1 MLKLSRTKEQMGNF
15 SFDGENA
22 FPRIESLL
30 KAYWESR
37 PEVDIERA
45 RIYTQSYKET
55 EGEAAIIRRAKAF
68 REYCDKRNINIPQ
81 DQLIVGDT
89 AIKPRA
95 GAVDPIFHTGWLSQE
110 LYTIADRKQDPYH
123 ISKED
128 RKELEEEIFPYW
140 SGKSVHEHW
149 LKQIPPW
156 VRELA
161 VKTGI
166 IDVEIKTQSA
176 AGETAPY
183 YEMLIK
189 KGFGKIK
196 EEAREHIESLDL
208 YNPQDYEKI
217 TFYQAS
223 LLTMEGLSSYIMRHG
238 KMAEQ
243 AAKTAEG
250 NRQQELMKIAEN
262 CYYLAEGRPET
273 FWQGLQFV
281 YFILVGCMMEGNGPS
296 YSPGRVDQYLYE
308 LYDQDI
314 KAGRLTME
322 EALELI
328 EAFYIKTAET
338 TWFLSENAC
347 MYFAGYQPF
356 HSIIVGGID
365 KRGNDVTNELSY
377 LFLTAKMDVQLHGPS
392 LCVRAHKQSP
402 EDFLIQAA
410 KLARLGT
417 GFPAIYNDESAIK
430 MMLLSGA
437 TMEEARDYQ
446 MVGCVEPFIGGK
458 MAKWS
463 DGGHYN
469 YGAAIEFVLTNG
481 KSLVNGNKVLG
492 LETGNPADMTFDQLK
507 DAVKEQLRYMIKAI
521 SICANI
527 NEKICAELTPYP
539 FVSTLLDG
547 TYESGKDLTVGGVTY
562 TIGPALIGTGI
573 ADLVNSLS
581 AIKKHVYEDK
591 TITMEELVHALEC
604 NFQGKEAMRLMLQN
618 TTPMYGNDIEEV
630 DAMAGEMTDFAHE
643 VISSLFSWRG
653 PAFISG
659 LYPVSS
665 HVPHGLV
672 VGALPY
678 GRPAGKALADGCS
691 PNGGTDHEGPTAVL
705 KSVSKIN
712 HEVHTSGTLLNMR
725 LDPSTVEGDMGLK
738 RITQII
744 RTFVD
749 LNIYHI
755 QFNVVNSEVLR
766 CAQKKPEEYKSLIVR
781 VAGYSAYF
789 TELCT
794 QMQDD
799 IIQRTVHMA

>member
-356 HSIIVGGID
+356 HSIILGGID

-377 LFLTAKMDVQLHGPS
+377 LFLTAKMV
-392 LCVRAHKQSP
+392 
-402 EDFLIQAA
+402 
-410 KLARLGT
+410 
-417 GFPAIYNDESAIK
+417 
-430 MMLLSGA
+430 LL
-437 TMEEARDYQ
+437 Q
-446 MVGCVEPFIGGK
+446 
-458 MAKWS
+458 
-463 DGGHYN
+463 
-469 YGAAIEFVLTNG
+469 
-481 KSLVNGNKVLG
+481 
-492 LETGNPADMTFDQLK
+492 
-507 DAVKEQLRYMIKAI
+507 
-521 SICANI
+521 
-527 NEKICAELTPYP
+527 
-539 FVSTLLDG
+539 
-547 TYESGKDLTVGGVTY
+547 
-562 TIGPALIGTGI
+562 
-573 ADLVNSLS
+573 
-581 AIKKHVYEDK
+581 
-591 TITMEELVHALEC
+591 
-604 NFQGKEAMRLMLQN
+604 
-618 TTPMYGNDIEEV
+618 
-630 DAMAGEMTDFAHE
+630 
-643 VISSLFSWRG
+643 FS
-653 PAFISG
+653 
-659 LYPVSS
+659 
-665 HVPHGLV
+665 
-672 VGALPY
+672 
-678 GRPAGKALADGCS
+678 
-691 PNGGTDHEGPTAVL
+691 
-705 KSVSKIN
+705 
-712 HEVHTSGTLLNMR
+712 
-725 LDPSTVEGDMGLK
+725 
-738 RITQII
+738 
-744 RTFVD
+744 
-749 LNIYHI
+749 
-755 QFNVVNSEVLR
+755 
-766 CAQKKPEEYKSLIVR
+766 
-781 VAGYSAYF
+781 
-789 TELCT
+789 
-794 QMQDD
+794 
-799 IIQRTVHMA
+799 